1 MSGATERQGE
11 SPDDRSDFD
20 KGFHEGVLSAYREI
34 SMWSQ
39 ARLDRLEPGKSQR
52 MRDDIEHAHVTLLR
66 LLRHRLPQKHYPG
79 VWR

>member
-20 KGFHEGVLSAYREI
+20 KGFHEGFLSAYCEI

-52 MRDDIEHAHVTLLR
+52 MRDDIAHAHAILLR
-66 LLRHRLPQKHYPG
+66 LLRHRLPQNHYPR
-79 VWR
+79 VWK